1 MYRVTKDIKLP
12 PTITGSLPRP
22 SWYTENLGTR
32 HFLEA
37 MVSRRF
43 REQYE
48 DALTCYLRDQELAGL
63 DICTDGDCRFDDDGG
78 GKSWTASP
86 PNHMSGLDALHP
98 EPTPAGR
105 GGIMFPRGHILHDYL
120 ESRVMPVITGPVGR
134 GNLQYTSMW
143 KAAQRF
149 TTRPVK
155 FGAVSAEIVAFAL
168 QDRHY
173 KSVPERMF
181 AIADAFNE
189 EYHELADAGCP
200 IIQIEEPQI
209 HLIAVRK
216 IQDDVI
222 TPQFMVE
229 VFNRTVKG
237 LRDKTEVWA
246 HSCWGNSSQQRMFAE
261 VQTYKPALE
270 TYNKV
275 DADVI
280 TFESSSSGGIDLAA
294 IGRSITGKKVAIGVI
309 DHHVLQVETPDQ
321 VAAQI
326 RAALKNIPPER
337 LVISTDCGMGREGMS
352 RRHAFY
358 KMVSLVL
365 GTNMVRKE
373 LGFPQAECLAADG
386 RYSLVA
392 PAKSRTRPIKT
403 PMGRQEEKMITRK
416 FSRRTL
422 VRGTVAAGATA
433 ALGRFPAPAVAQ
445 SYSLMVVLLT
455 LNTR

>member
-1 MYRVTKDIKLP
+1 LAAAGWRRARKKMEAFAMYRGTKDIMLP
-12 PTITGSLPRP
+12 TTITGSLPRP

-63 DICTDGDCRFDDDGG
+63 DICSDGDCRFDDDVGG
-78 GKSWTASP
+78 QSWTAYP

-98 EPTPAGR
+98 EATPAGR
-105 GGIMFPRGHILHDYL
+105 GGIFFPRGHILHDYL
-120 ESRVMPVITGPVGR
+120 ESRVMPVITGPIGR
-134 GNLQYTSMW
+134 GNLQYTAMW

-168 QDRHY
+168 QDRYY
-173 KSVPERMF
+173 KSIPERMF
-181 AIADAFNE
+181 AVADAFNE

-200 IIQIEEPQI
+200 VIQIEEPQI
-209 HLIAVRK
+209 HLIAIRK
-216 IQDDVI
+216 IQDKVI
-222 TPQFMVE
+222 TPQLMVE

-237 LRDKTEVWA
+237 LRAKTEVWA
-246 HSCWGNSSQQRMFAE
+246 HSCWGNPSQQRMFAQ
-261 VQTYKPALE
+261 VQSYKPALE
-270 TYNKV
+270 TYNTV

-280 TFESSSSGGIDLAA
+280 TFESSSSGGIDLEA
-294 IGRSITGKKVAIGVI
+294 IGKAITGKKIAIGVI
-309 DHHVLQVETPDQ
+309 DHHVLQVETPDE
-321 VAAQI
+321 VAAKI
-326 RAALKNIPPER
+326 RAALKHIPPER

-358 KMVSLVL
+358 KTVSLVL

-373 LGFPQAECLAADG
+373 LGYPQAPCLAADE
-386 RYSLVA
+386 RYSLVV
-392 PAKSRTRPIKT
+392 
-403 PMGRQEEKMITRK
+403 PMK
-416 FSRRTL
+416 
-422 VRGTVAAGATA
+422 
-433 ALGRFPAPAVAQ
+433 
-445 SYSLMVVLLT
+445 
-455 LNTR
+455 